1 MSDEHKS
8 FKSKTVELFGNKY
21 EVSNKSS
28 SLINNNFMLCIGFI
42 KYNLKKINKI
52 ILKPII
58 NTCINIISH
67 DYLIGLSIILCLV
80 LFLLLFVTFIITF
93 AEIDIRINT
102 CDNNCETY
110 KKYCDNYMGNKREC
124 IRNNIYYYQVF
135 FELFKNGL
143 NWCIIGLYY
152 LLILGL
158 CIAFVVN
165 IAYFIFQ
172 IMVIIYNKTYNK
184 ITEFNEKI
192 PEFELV

>member
-93 AEIDIRINT
+93 A
-102 CDNNCETY
+102 
-110 KKYCDNYMGNKREC
+110 
-124 IRNNIYYYQVF
+124 Q
-135 FELFKNGL
+135 L
-143 NWCIIGLYY
+143 
-152 LLILGL
+152 
-158 CIAFVVN
+158 
-165 IAYFIFQ
+165 
-172 IMVIIYNKTYNK
+172 
-184 ITEFNEKI
+184 
-192 PEFELV
+192 